1 MNGFSRLVYKRLQ
14 PEAFKPFKPYTMFSK
29 RNSAEINAGSMADIA
44 FLLLIFFLVTT
55 TMDVDAGINRK
66 LSPWEDEPKPSSALI
81 HGKNIF
87 TVLVNSQ
94 NKLLVEDELVDLRDL
109 RQLAKDFINNNGD
122 GSCDYCLASAS
133 LPNSSVNPH
142 KAVISLQNDRATSYD
157 MYMAVQNELAAA
169 YNELRNELSMRRY
182 EKEFDALNPQQ
193 MADIKA
199 AYPQVISEAE
209 PVEL

>member
-1 MNGFSRLVYKRLQ
+1 
-14 PEAFKPFKPYTMFSK
+14 MFSK

-66 LSPWEDEPKPSSALI
+66 LSPWEDEPKPNNAII

-157 MYMAVQNELAAA
+157 MYVAVQNELAAA